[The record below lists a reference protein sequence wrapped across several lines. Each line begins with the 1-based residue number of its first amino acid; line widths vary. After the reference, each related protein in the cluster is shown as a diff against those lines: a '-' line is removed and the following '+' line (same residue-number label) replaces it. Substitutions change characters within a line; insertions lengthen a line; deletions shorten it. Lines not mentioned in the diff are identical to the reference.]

1 MLLPAVLGMALFFAA
16 LGALH
21 RWDGVDTEG
30 MSRFLLLLLP
40 PFSLFAFST
49 LLPFAAAAATVVER
63 MVGSGYLHAPA
74 FYAEPLAQL
83 LLLLISLAFGVIPS
97 LAYRLGAGLPIVGL
111 RAAVPQRLLIEAR
124 APLDPLLAEEELD
137 GGEQPLILVLR
148 RG

>member
-1 MLLPAVLGMALFFAA
+1 
-16 LGALH
+16 
-21 RWDGVDTEG
+21 
-30 MSRFLLLLLP
+30 
-40 PFSLFAFST
+40 
-49 LLPFAAAAATVVER
+49 
-63 MVGSGYLHAPA
+63 PA

-83 LLLLISLAFGVIPS
+83 LLLLMSLAIGVIPS